1 MKKGS
6 DMDAKETTEREVGR
20 RLPYSDPLAP
30 ITSFRCDYAL
40 RKQGNEREI
49 WRQQHQGFS
58 DRVVAWVKRKIF
70 LYNVTTGLYML
81 DWWERYL
88 FNTLLLLLLWFV
100 CYNSFHFAVRC
111 FEGCCS
117 NFTHLSPQTHAQVL
131 KVKLFDMG
139 WMGMKDNAGVSG
151 VGSFMAQDQ
160 SHDS

>member
-20 RLPYSDPLAP
+20 RLPYSDPHAP

-40 RKQGNEREI
+40 RKQGNEGEI
-49 WRQQHQGFS
+49 WRQQHHGFS

-88 FNTLLLLLLWFV
+88 FSILFLIFLLPTFSCPQLCFV
-100 CYNSFHFAVRC
+100 H
-111 FEGCCS
+111 CS
-117 NFTHLSPQTHAQVL
+117 YLRSSL
-131 KVKLFDMG
+131 KVTRSLF
-139 WMGMKDNAGVSG
+139 WKSHRR
-151 VGSFMAQDQ
+151 SFDVHALGL
-160 SHDS
+160 SEVFPFFTNSSCSCLHN